1 MLSEELCTDQYFY
14 TGQIPKLKSG
24 PSILPAHWQALHGF
38 KTDVPRIIQPV
49 LHLFL
54 LSLLPPSAFLTQVC
68 NESVVDDVLTR
79 AQLVQVSIGVTCIE
93 YSSTHNPYISPCY
106 NVPRV
111 REKRRT
117 NQLLGASCSASCHVP
132 CFLLQVKVQQR
143 IHPQISLEFC
153 LETNILPFLI
163 RQASTVIQYIINKAR
178 NTKPI
183 KISGRIK

>member
-1 MLSEELCTDQYFY
+1 MSEYEPIKLEKLLILFTVLIMPLALPNAQWRTVHWLVFLYWPDP
-14 TGQIPKLKSG
+14 QIKPG

-68 NESVVDDVLTR
+68 NESVADDVLTR
-79 AQLVQVSIGVTCIE
+79 AQLVHVSIGVICIE

-106 NVPRV
+106 SVPRA

-132 CFLLQVKVQQR
+132 CFLL
-143 IHPQISLEFC
+143 
-153 LETNILPFLI
+153 
-163 RQASTVIQYIINKAR
+163 
-178 NTKPI
+178 
-183 KISGRIK
+183 